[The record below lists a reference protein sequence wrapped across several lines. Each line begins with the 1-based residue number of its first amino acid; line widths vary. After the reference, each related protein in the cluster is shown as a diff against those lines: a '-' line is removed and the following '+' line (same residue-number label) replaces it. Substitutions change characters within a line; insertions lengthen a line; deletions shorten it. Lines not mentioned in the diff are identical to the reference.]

1 MTLDELD
8 EYWMTIGMS
17 IDDCLTIDEEGK
29 YVWSH
34 TAMEIKTVDKLN
46 YQTVSLILSERDKLR
61 LAGIDKRHPLLFHF
75 DRSLWPILF
84 ATMQLLHLY
93 TCFL

>member
-29 YVWSH
+29 YVTHCNGNQDSRQ
-34 TAMEIKTVDKLN
+34 AELPNGVLDFERERQAEISRHR
-46 YQTVSLILSERDKLR
+46 QTTPPPLSL
-61 LAGIDKRHPLLFHF
+61 
-75 DRSLWPILF
+75 
-84 ATMQLLHLY
+84 
-93 TCFL
+93 